1 MKPMAWVLAGALGAA
16 SGLAAAEADDAKR
29 VFSLASPSVVTVRTE
44 DDKGVAEGQG
54 SGVVV
59 APQRVVTN
67 CHVIENAPVIRV
79 FVGDKGRPAIWLRR
93 NAIQD
98 LCLLQVDGLAAAP
111 ARLREGAVPTP
122 MTPAQFS

>member
-1 MKPMAWVLAGALGAA
+1 MKPMAWVLAGALGAT
-16 SGLAAAEADDAKR
+16 SGMVAAETDDAKR

-79 FVGDKGRPAIWLRR
+79 FVGD
-93 NAIQD
+93 
-98 LCLLQVDGLAAAP
+98 
-111 ARLREGAVPTP
+111 
-122 MTPAQFS
+122 